1 MPVCT
6 PASRRQSLLAQ
17 HLHASPRQHDGALS
31 STWTAGDEAAEDASL
46 WSAENLP
53 DPVETSHSMH
63 VKGAQLQ
70 YTAAAGLLPIVLDE
84 TAGPAGSM
92 FFVHYTL
99 DDGGDPASRPLSFC
113 FNGGPG
119 SASTWLHLGGL
130 GPKKVELLPDG
141 GMPAPPYRLVDN
153 DETWLPTTDLVFID
167 AMGTGYSR
175 PATKDDGPKFWGAQE
190 DLTAFTEFIRAY
202 LVKYNRWTSPL
213 YLAGESYGTF
223 RSAGLATTALK
234 TAGVAFQ
241 GILLISSV
249 LSMNTLWGTHLPHL
263 TFLPTY
269 TATAW
274 YHRAL
279 SAELQAKPLRAV
291 LDEAEAWTLDV
302 YAPALAKGEA
312 RLSDGERATVI
323 AGLAKYTGLSQA
335 FVEGTNLQIDDGNYR
350 KELLRSSRRT
360 VSGWRP
366 LK

>member
-1 MPVCT
+1 M
-6 PASRRQSLLAQ
+6 Q
-17 HLHASPRQHDGALS
+17 
-31 STWTAGDEAAEDASL
+31 
-46 WSAENLP
+46 
-53 DPVETSHSMH
+53 
-63 VKGAQLQ
+63 VKGAPLE

-99 DDGGDPASRPLSFC
+99 DDGGDPASRPLTFC

-119 SASTWLHLGGL
+119 SASCWLHLGGL
-130 GPKKVELLPDG
+130 APKKVELLPDG

-153 DETWLPTTDLVFID
+153 DETWLPTTDLVFVD

-175 PATKDDGPKFWGAQE
+175 PATPDDGPKFWGAQE
-190 DLTAFTEFIRAY
+190 DQVAFTEFIRAY
-202 LVKYNRWTSPL
+202 LIKYSRWNSPL

-223 RSAGLATTALK
+223 RSAGLATTALN
-234 TAGVAFQ
+234 TAGIAFQ

-249 LSMNTLWGTHLPHL
+249 LSMNTLWEASSANHLPHL

-274 YHRAL
+274 YHNAL
-279 SAELQAKPLRAV
+279 LAELQAKPLRSV

-312 RLSDGERATVI
+312 RLSDRERAAVI
-323 AGLAKYTGLSQA
+323 AGLVRYTGLSRV
-335 FVEGTNLQIDDGNYR
+335 FIEGTNLQINDGNYR

-360 VSGWRP
+360 VRAGRP
-366 LK
+366 SLVSLLCLRGDVAIQCARV

>member
-1 MPVCT
+1 M
-6 PASRRQSLLAQ
+6 
-17 HLHASPRQHDGALS
+17 LS
-31 STWTAGDEAAEDASL
+31 AWSAKDEQTEDRGL
-46 WSAENLP
+46 WSATDLP
-53 DPVETSHSMH
+53 DPVETSHSMQ
-63 VKGAQLQ
+63 VKGAPLE
-70 YTAAAGLLPIVLDE
+70 YAAAAGLLPIVLDE

-99 DDGGDPASRPLSFC
+99 DDGGDPASRPLTFC

-119 SASTWLHLGGL
+119 SASCWLHLGGL
-130 GPKKVELLPDG
+130 APKKVELLPDG

-153 DETWLPTTDLVFID
+153 DETWLPTTDLVFVD

-175 PATKDDGPKFWGAQE
+175 PATPDDGPKFWGAQE
-190 DLTAFTEFIRAY
+190 DQVAFTEFIRAY
-202 LVKYNRWTSPL
+202 LIKYSRWNSPL

-223 RSAGLATTALK
+223 RSAGLATTALN
-234 TAGVAFQ
+234 TAGIAFQ

-249 LSMNTLWGTHLPHL
+249 LSMNTLWEASSANHLPHL

-274 YHRAL
+274 YHNAL
-279 SAELQAKPLRAV
+279 SAELQAKPLRSV

-312 RLSDGERATVI
+312 RLSDRERAAVI
-323 AGLAKYTGLSQA
+323 AGLVRYTGLSRV
-335 FVEGTNLQIDDGNYR
+335 FIEGTNLQINDGNYR

-360 VSGWRP
+360 VRAGRP
-366 LK
+366 SLVSLLCLRGDVAIQCARM